1 MYIVLD
7 KFSEYRYIYISKNI
21 LIEMVESFQCILNF
35 DQISLLLLVVPLA
48 VNITISQLKVE
59 STKLKKITR
68 NDRLR
73 V

>member
-7 KFSEYRYIYISKNI
+7 KLSEYRYIYISKNI